1 MGNVTAEEKK
11 KLKGQGFLP
20 QRQDGYFACRVI
32 TKNGCNTVEE
42 MKKISE
48 IAEKY
53 GRGYVSYTTRLT
65 VEIPWIEYK
74 NIEKVKD
81 ELKELGLYSGGTGD
95 KIRPVTAC
103 KGTVCVYGLVDTQAL
118 AEEIHNTFYEG
129 WRDVSLPHKFKIGI
143 GGCPN
148 NCIKPDLND
157 FGIVGQRKIKIVED
171 KCKACNNCGMEKAC
185 VHGAINK
192 KEEQKPIIDIDKC
205 VNCGKCLE
213 ACYFGA
219 TAVEKEGFKV
229 YLGGKWGKKTRPGQ
243 AIQGIFSKEE
253 VMNILEKSILFYKEN
268 GNTKERFGDMIDR
281 IGKSKIEGELGFKLL

>member
-1 MGNVTAEEKK
+1 MGNITAEEKK

-32 TKNGCNTVEE
+32 TKNGCNTAKE
-42 MKKISE
+42 MKRISE

-65 VEIPWIEYK
+65 VEIPWIEYE

-157 FGIVGQRKIKIVED
+157 FGIVGQRKVKIEED
-171 KCKACNNCGMEKAC
+171 KCKACNNCGMEKVC

-192 KEEQKPIIDIDKC
+192 EEGQKAVIDRDKC
-205 VNCGKCLE
+205 VNCGKCSD

-219 TAVEKEGFKV
+219 AEVEKEGFKI

-243 AIQGIFSKEE
+243 AIQGIFSKDE
-253 VMNILEKSILFYKEN
+253 VMSILEKSILFYKEN
-268 GNTKERFGDMIDR
+268 GNKKERFGDMIDR
-281 IGKSKIEGELGFKLL
+281 IGKSKVEEALGFKLL